1 MQTTEF
7 PAEDSTA
14 DVARSRRTPRALWA
28 LTREALAGE
37 HRDYTT
43 GSIRDAI
50 VLLAIPMVLELCLES
65 VFAVVDV
72 FFVSRL
78 GADAVATVAL
88 TESMLVL
95 LYAVAMGLSVGAM
108 AVVAR
113 RIGEKDADGAARAA
127 VQAILLG
134 VIVAVPVGLFGG
146 VYARSLLEAMGASP
160 GVAAGSAFTTIVLGA
175 NGVIM
180 MLFLI
185 NAVFRGAGDAAIAM
199 RVLWIANAINIVLD
213 PCFIFGLG
221 PFPELGVAGAAVA
234 TTTGRGIGVLVQ
246 LWFLSRPG
254 NRVAIRARHLRFDP
268 HVMMSMVRLSG
279 SAVVQGLIPNLSWL
293 GLVRILST
301 FGSDALAGFAIA
313 FRIMVFA
320 FLPAWGL
327 ANAAA
332 TLVGQNLGA
341 RQPERAEAS
350 VWRACFY
357 NMVFLGVVGLIFVVL
372 PGPIVGAFTGDA
384 GVRSNAVAALRI
396 ISAGFP
402 FYAYA
407 MVLTN
412 SFNGAGDT
420 LTPTVIN
427 FFCFWLWELPVAYA
441 LAHLLG
447 FGATGVFWSI
457 AVAYS
462 TMALVSVVLFRRGR
476 WKQKKV

>member
-1 MQTTEF
+1 MQTTEI
-7 PAEDSTA
+7 PAGERTTE
-14 DVARSRRTPRALWA
+14 VARARRTPWA
-28 LTREALAGE
+28 LVREALAGE

-43 GSIRDAI
+43 GPIRDAI

-134 VIVAVPVGLFGG
+134 LIVAVPVGLFGG
-146 VYARSLLEAMGASP
+146 FYARSLLEAMGATP
-160 GVAAGSAFTTIVLGA
+160 GVAAGSSYATIVLGA

-246 LWFLSRPG
+246 LWFLSRAG

-268 HVMMSMVRLSG
+268 RVMMSMVRLSG
-279 SAVVQGLIPNLSWL
+279 SAVVQGLIPTLSWL

-357 NMVFLGVVGLIFVVL
+357 NMVFLGVVGLFFVVM
-372 PGPIVGAFTGDA
+372 PGSIVAAFTSDT
-384 GVRSNAVAALRI
+384 GVASNAVAALRI
-396 ISAGFP
+396 ISAGFV
-402 FYAYA
+402 FYSYGF
-407 MVLTN
+407 VLTQ

-420 LTPTVIN
+420 LTPTAIN
-427 FFCFWLWELPVAYA
+427 VACFWLGEIPLAYLLARPVG
-441 LAHLLG
+441 LG
-447 FGATGVFWSI
+447 SSGVFW
-457 AVAYS
+457 AVAIAFS
-462 TMALVSVVLFRRGR
+462 SAAVVSGVLFRRGA
-476 WKQKKV
+476 WKLKRV

>member
-1 MQTTEF
+1 
-7 PAEDSTA
+7 
-14 DVARSRRTPRALWA
+14 
-28 LTREALAGE
+28 
-37 HRDYTT
+37 
-43 GSIRDAI
+43 
-50 VLLAIPMVLELCLES
+50 
-65 VFAVVDV
+65 
-72 FFVSRL
+72 
-78 GADAVATVAL
+78 
-88 TESMLVL
+88 
-95 LYAVAMGLSVGAM
+95 
-108 AVVAR
+108 
-113 RIGEKDADGAARAA
+113 
-127 VQAILLG
+127 
-134 VIVAVPVGLFGG
+134 
-146 VYARSLLEAMGASP
+146 
-160 GVAAGSAFTTIVLGA
+160 
-175 NGVIM
+175 
-180 MLFLI
+180 
-185 NAVFRGAGDAAIAM
+185 
-199 RVLWIANAINIVLD
+199 
-213 PCFIFGLG
+213 
-221 PFPELGVAGAAVA
+221 VA

-279 SAVVQGLIPNLSWL
+279 SAVGQGLIPNLSWL

-313 FRIMVFA
+313 FRVMVFA

-372 PGPIVGAFTGDA
+372 PGPIVAAFTSDE
-384 GVRSNAVAALRI
+384 GVASNAVAALRI

-420 LTPTVIN
+420 MTPTVIN
-427 FFCFWLWELPVAYA
+427 VFCFWLWELPVAYA
-441 LAHLLG
+441 LARLLG
-447 FGATGVFWSI
+447 FGAPGVFWSI

-462 TMALVSVVLFRRGR
+462 TMAVVSVVLFRRGR